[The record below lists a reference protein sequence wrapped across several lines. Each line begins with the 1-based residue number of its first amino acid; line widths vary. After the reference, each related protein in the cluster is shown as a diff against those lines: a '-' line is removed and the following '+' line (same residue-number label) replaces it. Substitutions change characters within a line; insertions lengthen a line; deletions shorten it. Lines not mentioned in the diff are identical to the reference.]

1 MLTQART
8 CAGTTN
14 GEGAVRM
21 DKSSRSEGETGT
33 TVIQDV
39 EAAREQTDGPASG
52 FGSIPVSFWQRDGG
66 CHEGT
71 VPALTAGKVLFIES
85 KRCVPVGTDVTLRLM
100 LPAGGAVEGR
110 LLQGTVIWHCPS
122 GDHFAH
128 RKGFGVCLA
137 EAVRS

>member
-1 MLTQART
+1 MLTHSGSS
-8 CAGTTN
+8 AGTPN
-14 GEGAVRM
+14 DEGAVRM
-21 DKSSRSEGETGT
+21 DKSNRRGGVTGT
-33 TVIQDV
+33 TVMQDA
-39 EAAREQTDGPASG
+39 EATDEQTEGPASG
-52 FGSIPVSFWQRDGG
+52 LSSIPVSFWQRDGG

-100 LPAGGAVEGR
+100 LPAGDAVERR